1 MPPATLWPL
10 HEAHPSVLKRIF
22 EDKGLYVYIDENINK
37 PILKNKMQ
45 IMLEQKTLKALRH
58 NLKIKK

>member
-10 HEAHPSVLKRIF
+10 HEAPHAILKKVF
-22 EDKGLYVYIDENINK
+22 EDKGLYVYIDENINGK

-45 IMLEQKTLKALRH
+45 IMLEQKTLKALKR
-58 NLKIKK
+58 NLK